1 MPNNARKT
9 AGYTISDKE
18 ITESIPELKCHAP
31 LIAASISFKMIPAA
45 REGTPVHNQNFN
57 VPGSPSRL
65 RVLKSLKA
73 YAAPVIC
80 PVSNS
85 KAKNHPITEESPIR
99 AEHPKALRQH
109 VSMPMRISK
118 VTAEAFFIT
127 GSFPPPYNYILF
139 LREREYLTNI
149 TIPSTA
155 VNPAT

>member
-85 KAKNHPITEESPIR
+85 KAKKPPDNGRNPDKGRAPES
-99 AEHPKALRQH
+99 AKAACQYAD
-109 VSMPMRISK
+109 K
-118 VTAEAFFIT
+118 NKQGNC
-127 GSFPPPYNYILF
+127 GSFFHNWLLSAAI
-139 LREREYLTNI
+139 
-149 TIPSTA
+149 
-155 VNPAT
+155 